1 MSKFFIADPVHI
13 NRKNFGSLYEFF
25 EETKA
30 NTIFNE
36 ERQNWIS
43 LFGDYSAHRE
53 HLSQELTHL
62 QSLTKDELFDLS
74 LLEINIFK
82 VARAEILSLLITKST
97 FINKPLPSTRRELFS
112 YIFDTEKETLL
123 LNMSA
128 AIQWINHW
136 APTIKKHNPKFV
148 LVFSGSLIYA
158 RTLLELLKN
167 STPRAF
173 VLESFFTGS
182 DNYIEEK
189 YEPIANNSNLKFKAY
204 YRSLGSNDSP
214 TERDRNRN
222 KAINKILTGT
232 NKNVVQPIESAE
244 TLFRNRHKTVLITG
258 QVLNDFSLLEHKD
271 LGLNSLHFYKELI
284 SKILSETELN
294 VIFKAHPWERKK
306 KNITTSLT
314 FTELSS
320 YFETNEKG
328 YNNSERLL
336 IVEDH
341 NIKSIFKQ
349 TEYVLGLNSQALLEA
364 AFEGFQPIQFAN
376 AFYGN
381 LGFTSDY
388 SHENIDMFVNDLK
401 AEKVPSRL
409 GLPQYRSYEE
419 FITKALQ
426 FSLVSAFPSGK
437 IMLKAIFNITP
448 HIQLVTKQSQNT
460 KSQETKTAAPK
471 QIAQPEK
478 VSQQSKPTKPAT
490 LPAPAPAPAPAPSI
504 KASPSIKA
512 TADTTAAPSTEKNVE
527 STSKK
532 KWGKFFS
539 SPKKFFLDS
548 KNKKIR
554 WLHHFF
560 WSFP

>member
-1 MSKFFIADPVHI
+1 MSKFFIADPIHI
-13 NRKNFGSLYEFF
+13 NRKNFGSLYEYF
-25 EETKA
+25 EESKA
-30 NTIFNE
+30 HTIFNE

-43 LFGDYSAHRE
+43 LFGDYSAH
-53 HLSQELTHL
+53 QEQLNEELLHL
-62 QSLTKDELFDLS
+62 QSLTQDELFNLTV
-74 LLEINIFK
+74 LEINIFK
-82 VARAEILSLLITKST
+82 VARAEMLSLLITRST
-97 FINKPLPSTRRELFS
+97 TINTPLPATRREIFN
-112 YIFDTEKETLL
+112 YIFNTEKETLL
-123 LNMSA
+123 LNMAA

-136 APTIKKHNPKFV
+136 ATTIKKYNPKFV

-167 STPRAF
+167 SAPRAF

-214 TERDRNRN
+214 AERDRNRN
-222 KAINKILTGT
+222 KAVNKILSGT
-232 NKNVVQPIESAE
+232 NKNVVQPLESKE
-244 TLFRNRHKTVLITG
+244 KLFKNNQKTVLITG

-271 LGLNSLHFYKELI
+271 LGLNSLCFYKEI
-284 SKILSETELN
+284 IRKVLSETDLN

-306 KNITTSLT
+306 KNITTPLT
-314 FTELSS
+314 FNELSS
-320 YFETNEKG
+320 HFETNEKG
-328 YNNSERLL
+328 YNSSERLL
-336 IVEDH
+336 ILEDY
-341 NIKSIFKQ
+341 NIKSIFRQ

-388 SHENIDMFVNDLK
+388 SLEKVDDFIDDLK
-401 AEKVPSRL
+401 AGKVPSRL
-409 GLPQYRSYEE
+409 GLAQYRSYEE

-437 IMLKAIFNITP
+437 IMLKTIFNITP
-448 HIQLVTKQSQNT
+448 HITLISKQAQNA
-460 KSQETKTAAPK
+460 KPQETKAAAPK
-471 QIAQPEK
+471 QTVQPEK
-478 VSQQSKPTKPAT
+478 TSQSAQPAKPTKPVQPAKPTKPAQPVT
-490 LPAPAPAPAPAPSI
+490 APAPAQTPAS
-504 KASPSIKA
+504 S
-512 TADTTAAPSTEKNVE
+512 EKNPD
-527 STSKK
+527 SKSKK
-532 KWGKFFS
+532 KWGKFFK

-560 WSFP
+560 WSLS

>member
-1 MSKFFIADPVHI
+1 MSKFFIADPIHI
-13 NRKNFGSLYEFF
+13 NRKNFGSLYEYF
-25 EETKA
+25 EESKA
-30 NTIFNE
+30 HTIFNE

-43 LFGDYSAHRE
+43 LFGDYSAH
-53 HLSQELTHL
+53 QEQLNEELLHL
-62 QSLTKDELFDLS
+62 QSLSQDELFNLTV
-74 LLEINIFK
+74 LEINIFK
-82 VARAEILSLLITKST
+82 VARAEMLSLLITRST
-97 FINKPLPSTRRELFS
+97 IINTPLPATRREIFN
-112 YIFDTEKETLL
+112 YIYDTEQETLL
-123 LNMSA
+123 FNMAA

-136 APTIKKHNPKFV
+136 AATIKKYNPKFV

-167 STPRAF
+167 SAPRAF

-214 TERDRNRN
+214 AERDRNRN
-222 KAINKILTGT
+222 KAVNKILSGV
-232 NKNVVQPIESAE
+232 NKNVVQPLESKE
-244 TLFRNRHKTVLITG
+244 KLFKNNQKTVLITG

-271 LGLNSLHFYKELI
+271 LGLNSLCFYKEII
-284 SKILSETELN
+284 SKVLSETDLN

-306 KNITTSLT
+306 RNITTPLT
-314 FTELSS
+314 FNELSL

-328 YNNSERLL
+328 YNSSERLL
-336 IVEDH
+336 ILEDY
-341 NIKSIFKQ
+341 NIKSIFRQ

-364 AFEGFQPIQFAN
+364 AFEGFQPVQFAN

-388 SHENIDMFVNDLK
+388 PLERVDDFIDDLK
-401 AEKVPSRL
+401 AGKVPSRL
-409 GLPQYRSYEE
+409 GLAQYRSYEE

-437 IMLKAIFNITP
+437 IMLKTIFNITP
-448 HIQLVTKQSQNT
+448 HITLISKQAQNA
-460 KSQETKTAAPK
+460 KPQETKAAAPK
-471 QIAQPEK
+471 QTVQPEK
-478 VSQQSKPTKPAT
+478 TSQSAQPAKPTKPVQ
-490 LPAPAPAPAPAPSI
+490 PAKPNKPAQPVIAAAQTPASSE
-504 KASPSIKA
+504 KSPDSK
-512 TADTTAAPSTEKNVE
+512 
-527 STSKK
+527 SKK
-532 KWGKFFS
+532 KWGKFFK

-560 WSFP
+560 WSLS